1 MKDSHYLDNEQF
13 LAALVSFQGEVKRA
27 KKSKILPPPAV
38 NDYIGWCFLQ
48 IAENLARR
56 PNFASYTFRD
66 DMIADAVENCLRS
79 MHNFNPSK
87 SNNPFAYFTQI
98 IYFAFLRRISSEKK
112 QLYTKYKATEQ
123 LGLLQDVN
131 QGDIE
136 EIGQE
141 RHNFKVYE
149 NINEF
154 IRNFEQNKQQ
164 RAKKVKKPTK
174 TMATGILRFVGDK

>member
-1 MKDSHYLDNEQF
+1 MKETHYLNNGEF
-13 LAALVSFQGEVKRA
+13 LIALIDYRTLTKKA
-27 KKSKILPPPAV
+27 KSQKEDMPPV
-38 NDYIGWCFLQ
+38 GDYIGGCFLQ

-79 MHNFNPSK
+79 VHNFNPTK
-87 SNNPFAYFTQI
+87 STNPFAYFTQI

-154 IRNFEQNKQQ
+154 IRTFETSKQQ
-164 RAKKVKKPTK
+164 RAKKAKKPSK
-174 TMATGILRFVGDK
+174 TMAMGILRFVGDK

>member
-1 MKDSHYLDNEQF
+1 MKETHYLNNGEF
-13 LAALVSFQGEVKRA
+13 LVALVEFRKVSKEA
-27 KKSKILPPPAV
+27 KKQKEEVPPV
-38 NDYIGWCFLQ
+38 GDYIGGCFLQ

-79 MHNFNPSK
+79 VHNFNPAK

-123 LGLLQDVN
+123 LGMLQDVN
-131 QGDIE
+131 QGDVE
-136 EIGQE
+136 ELGQD
-141 RHNFKVYE
+141 RHAFKVYE

-154 IRNFEQNKQQ
+154 IRTFENNKQQ
-164 RAKKVKKPTK
+164 RAKKTKKPQK
-174 TMATGILRFVGDK
+174 TMATGILRFIGDK